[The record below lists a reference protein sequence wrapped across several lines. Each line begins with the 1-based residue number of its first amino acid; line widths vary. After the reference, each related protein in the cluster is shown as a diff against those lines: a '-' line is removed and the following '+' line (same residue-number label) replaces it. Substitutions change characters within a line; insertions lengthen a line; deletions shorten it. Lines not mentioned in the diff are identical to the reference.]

1 MSDNSLHLA
10 RSFDEVADLYDAH
23 RPGYPA
29 DLFVDL
35 MAQARLD
42 PDDAILELGC
52 GTGQATRGLAPFGRR
67 VLAIDPGSELVG
79 VAKHRLEAFPH
90 VHFAVSTFEAWA
102 PRLSAYRLIV
112 SAQAFHWIDPLVA
125 LPKAAAVLAPGG
137 MLACFAYVPQPP
149 PADFLGVF
157 EPIYRRL
164 APQLW
169 VDPPERWYWPG
180 GAFAQ
185 SLAASGLFELAEHRV
200 YPAMRT
206 YTADGFVDYLRTR
219 SDYRALGPE
228 RLDALLAAVA
238 KAVRDGGG
246 TIEMEM
252 PAHLHMARRRPL
264 SAESLPGHRSP

>member
-1 MSDNSLHLA
+1 MSDIPLHLA

-35 MAQARLD
+35 MAEARLG

-67 VLAIDPGSELVG
+67 VLAIDPGPELVG
-79 VAKHRLEAFPH
+79 VARRRMAAFPY
-90 VHFAVSTFEAWA
+90 VHFAVSTFEDWA
-102 PRLSAYRLIV
+102 PGLSAYRLIV
-112 SAQAFHWIDPLVA
+112 SAQAFHWIDWGVA

-137 MLACFAYVPQPP
+137 MLACFAHVPEPP
-149 PADFLGVF
+149 PAAFLGVF
-157 EPIYRRL
+157 EPIYARM
-164 APQLW
+164 APELW

-185 SLAASGLFELAEHRV
+185 GLAASGLFGAAEHRV
-200 YPAMRT
+200 YPTTRT
-206 YTADGFVDYLRTR
+206 YSADGFVDYLRTR
-219 SDYRALGPE
+219 SDYRALGRE

-238 KAVRDGGG
+238 LAVRDGGG

-252 PAHLHMARRRPL
+252 PAHLHMARRR
-264 SAESLPGHRSP
+264 